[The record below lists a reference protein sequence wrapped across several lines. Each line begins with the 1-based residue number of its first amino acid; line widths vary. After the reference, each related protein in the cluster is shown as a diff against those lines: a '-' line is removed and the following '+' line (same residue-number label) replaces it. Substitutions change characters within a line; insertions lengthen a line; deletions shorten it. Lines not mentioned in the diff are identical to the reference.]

1 MREVQWEVLDCQWCK
16 WGFPDGLLSLCLTFF
31 LNICKKIKGSALVLQ
46 ISVPGFPLSLAG
58 PIFAELNLWPQ
69 GRGWAR
75 DPPGSSWGALH
86 WLLLAELNGG
96 VVEFGA
102 FPIKI
107 PQCLSERCALGGLSS
122 WWLSDS
128 FALVLCSLLAFLSF
142 VFGVWFPWKSVEI
155 LGISASPYLNVIN
168 SPLWQSSASLPK
180 GVACCSEGNSR
191 ALRKLHLK
199 LGLGLFCELESP
211 HWICPQTS
219 WVTGLPFPRNST
231 FPTVQRDFQKPSSLG
246 LEWFCVIY

>member
-107 PQCLSERCALGGLSS
+107 SQCLSERCALGGLSS
-122 WWLSDS
+122 WWLSGWH
-128 FALVLCSLLAFLSF
+128 
-142 VFGVWFPWKSVEI
+142 GVWFFSFLWCCAPCWHSSALCLEFDFHGNLWKSLEF
-155 LGISASPYLNVIN
+155 L
-168 SPLWQSSASLPK
+168 Q
-180 GVACCSEGNSR
+180 
-191 ALRKLHLK
+191 AL
-199 LGLGLFCELESP
+199 
-211 HWICPQTS
+211 I
-219 WVTGLPFPRNST
+219 
-231 FPTVQRDFQKPSSLG
+231 
-246 LEWFCVIY
+246 